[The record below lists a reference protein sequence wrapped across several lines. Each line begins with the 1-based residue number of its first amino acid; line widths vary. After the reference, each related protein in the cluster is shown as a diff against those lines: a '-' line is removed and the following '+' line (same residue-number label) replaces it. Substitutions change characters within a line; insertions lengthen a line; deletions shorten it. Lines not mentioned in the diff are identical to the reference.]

1 MRVKRT
7 QYPKTND
14 DNVSKLSTDIKN
26 FVIKTQEEI
35 KSRDK
40 IINEYA
46 KIINETKKE
55 YQKLNSEKTRFK
67 QKLEQQQLEQEI
79 MEEEL
84 RAYKQPK
91 QYNRQFVQRPKK
103 TRYAVKK
110 TCYYLESETKS
121 KLDFGYDENNG
132 NPPKKN
138 KIKKRNRRN
147 LSEEQDSKDEMED
160 KSESE
165 SKKEEAKKTHKK
177 HKSLLSKK
185 TKKTKEL

>member
-26 FVIKTQEEI
+26 FVLKTQEEI

-103 TRYAVKK
+103 
-110 TCYYLESETKS
+110 
-121 KLDFGYDENNG
+121 
-132 NPPKKN
+132 N
-138 KIKKRNRRN
+138 KICSEKN
-147 LSEEQDSKDEMED
+147 L
-160 KSESE
+160 
-165 SKKEEAKKTHKK
+165 
-177 HKSLLSKK
+177 LLLGK
-185 TKKTKEL
+185 